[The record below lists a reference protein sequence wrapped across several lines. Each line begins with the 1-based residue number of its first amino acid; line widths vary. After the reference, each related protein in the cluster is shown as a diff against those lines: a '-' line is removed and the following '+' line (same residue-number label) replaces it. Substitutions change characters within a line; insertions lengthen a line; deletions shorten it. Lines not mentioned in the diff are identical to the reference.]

1 MSKDKKKTLTKEA
14 LLFPHQ
20 DQAWSYVPLGV
31 TLNAKGKEEIVGW
44 YLNDQNLMEK
54 GYYGTFPSTSLL
66 IAGGTGSGRDVV
78 ERCIVNHIS
87 KFSNKFQLVGA
98 DLSRVSFGDVRH
110 RFVDVLTDVVAVAS
124 TLEALQRLMMTRFK
138 MMEANRVNNIYKVS
152 NSNCDRGVLVDYYDT
167 PIGRLQFDT
176 LLPVK
181 YDIDEN
187 DRKYAYYHTLY
198 PDGKR
203 ETVMT
208 IEELVDGMK
217 NGKFKGVTVNGV
229 PFKDKEIKKVDG
241 IFQPK
246 TIIFMVD
253 EMSLLMED
261 DDYKSVDAIKTALGS
276 LARLGR
282 ASGIHLVLGCIRP
295 SGSTISTDLKNN
307 IQMGILMGGF
317 DDGASTLMFEKDIS
331 NLCRPEI
338 KCRGFVGIGNEI
350 IETQMFAGAMQ
361 YF

>member
-44 YLNDQNLMEK
+44 YLNDQNKMEK
-54 GYYGTFPSTSLL
+54 GYYDTFPSTSLL

-78 ERCIVNHIS
+78 ERCIINHIS
-87 KFSNKFQLVGA
+87 KFSNEFQLVGA

-110 RFVDVLTDVVAVAS
+110 KFVDVLTDAVATAS
-124 TLEALQRLMMTRFK
+124 TLDALQRLMMTRFK

-152 NSNCDRGVLVDYYDT
+152 KCDRGVLVDYYDT

-176 LLPVK
+176 LVPVQ
-181 YDIDEN
+181 YDMDET
-187 DRKYAYYHTLY
+187 DRKYSYYLTLY
-198 PDGKR
+198 PDKKMRTIMTVEEVVNGLKDGK
-203 ETVMT
+203 
-208 IEELVDGMK
+208 L
-217 NGKFKGVTVNGV
+217 KGVTVNGV

-253 EMSLLMED
+253 EMSLLMD
-261 DDYKSVDAIKTALGS
+261 SDDYKSVDTIKGALGS
-276 LARLGR
+276 IARLGR

-331 NLCRPEI
+331 NLCRPDI

>member
-1 MSKDKKKTLTKEA
+1 
-14 LLFPHQ
+14 
-20 DQAWSYVPLGV
+20 
-31 TLNAKGKEEIVGW
+31 
-44 YLNDQNLMEK
+44 
-54 GYYGTFPSTSLL
+54 
-66 IAGGTGSGRDVV
+66 
-78 ERCIVNHIS
+78 
-87 KFSNKFQLVGA
+87 
-98 DLSRVSFGDVRH
+98 
-110 RFVDVLTDVVAVAS
+110 
-124 TLEALQRLMMTRFK
+124 
-138 MMEANRVNNIYKVS
+138 
-152 NSNCDRGVLVDYYDT
+152 
-167 PIGRLQFDT
+167 
-176 LLPVK
+176 
-181 YDIDEN
+181 
-187 DRKYAYYHTLY
+187 
-198 PDGKR
+198 
-203 ETVMT
+203 MT